1 MRLFILIIAALEAI
15 FLVMALFLMVKSST
29 NVELA
34 RGKIKKQILILAL
47 ALIFLILP
55 AMFLAYFFTHLWLA
69 LILSVLALIL
79 IIRAFWRG

>member
-55 AMFLAYFFTHLWLA
+55 AMFLAYFFVYLWLA
-69 LILSVLALIL
+69 FILSLLALALIVRGL
-79 IIRAFWRG
+79 WRG